1 MYKVMKENFN
11 MMLHLLFWKSI
22 RSTGQW
28 SDTLTAYISIDKND
42 HLFII
47 QF

>member
-1 MYKVMKENFN
+1 MYKVMKENLY

-22 RSTGQW
+22 RSTDQW
-28 SDTLTAYISIDKND
+28 SDTLTTHISIDQSN
-42 HLFII
+42 HSFII